1 MSRSQ
6 NEIKTAAD
14 AITSKAVE
22 TGLTVMALGMMATSM
37 QSKTDYTKQMI
48 GEVMTTCEKA
58 VTAAL
63 VTFASELQ
71 RELQKKDPASGDPAK
86 FDEIMA
92 KFGGLDRATGD

>member
-6 NEIKTAAD
+6 HDIKNAAND
-14 AITSKAVE
+14 ITSKAVE

-37 QSKTDYTKQMI
+37 QSKTVYTKQMI
-48 GEVMTTCEKA
+48 GEVMSMCEKA
-58 VTAAL
+58 VTTSLA
-63 VTFASELQ
+63 TFASELQ

-92 KFGGLDRATGD
+92 KFGGIDSAAGG